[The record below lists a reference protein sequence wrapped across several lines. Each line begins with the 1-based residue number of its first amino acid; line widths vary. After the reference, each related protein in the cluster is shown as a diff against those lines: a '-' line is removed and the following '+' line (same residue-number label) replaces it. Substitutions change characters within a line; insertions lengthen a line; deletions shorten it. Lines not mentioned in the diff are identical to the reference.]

1 MDDRRYESNGT
12 RGGPLAAAAT
22 YLGLRE
28 PDVRARLASGWSLG
42 ELAVATGGTAGGL
55 ESALLD
61 DLERHLDAD
70 VASGRVPQRRRPLIA
85 SAVREWIVQLVER
98 RDAPAQAVGRT
109 RRNRAPVDELSAVAR
124 PPWASAASRTIARP
138 SPAPGFDRAV
148 AAR

>member
-1 MDDRRYESNGT
+1 MRAVDGSTPIGV
-12 RGGPLAAAAT
+12 AAA

-28 PDVRARLASGWSLG
+28 PDLRARLASGWT
-42 ELAVATGGTAGGL
+42 LADAAAAEGRTAAGL
-55 ESALLD
+55 ERALLA

-70 VASGRVPQRRRPLIA
+70 VAEGRVPRRRRPLIA
-85 SAVREWIVQLVER
+85 SAVREWIVALVER
-98 RDAPAQAVGRT
+98 RDLRDQAVGST
-109 RRNRAPVDELSAVAR
+109 RRNLAPAGELSAVAR